1 MTQDANSL
9 SALVRAKP
17 KSGLSRASP
26 DTQAF
31 SSMLMEEIRSWP
43 AVTDRPMFGFQGFY
57 RGDCMFAA
65 LPKTRSVGAAGMM
78 FNLPMVTPAL
88 RARIEADSRVNAD
101 SGERWITFEL
111 SGEADIR
118 GALEWLETAYQ
129 LATKAGSKR
138 KGTRGR

>member
-17 KSGLSRASP
+17 KSGLSRVSA

-31 SSMLMEEIRSWP
+31 SSMLMDELRSWP
-43 AVTDRPMFGFQGFY
+43 AVTERPMFGFQGFY
-57 RGDCMFAA
+57 RRDCMFAA

-78 FNLPMVTPAL
+78 FKLPVVTPAL
-88 RARIEADSRVNAD
+88 RARIEADSRVNSDA
-101 SGERWITFEL
+101 GERWITFEL

-118 GALEWLETAYQ
+118 GALEWLETAYE